1 MKQVSNQSVMKRAK
15 GQRGVA
21 AVELAVVLPLFGIL
35 LLGVLEVGGMARDHQ
50 ALQNA
55 AREGARL
62 SAMPSNRM
70 SGKSSADA
78 TSIRTKIQERVVA
91 YLQNEKITVA
101 TGDVTVDQ
109 AYLITIGTTNVNA
122 TQITIDYSRPIL
134 FPGISRW
141 ITLGT
146 TLQGKAV
153 FRNFY

>member
-1 MKQVSNQSVMKRAK
+1 MKQVSDQSVIKRAK
-15 GQRGVA
+15 GEQGVA
-21 AVELAVVLPLFGIL
+21 TVELAIVLPLFGIL
-35 LLGVLEVGGMARDHQ
+35 LLGVLEIGGMARDHQ

-62 SAMPSNRM
+62 SAMPANSTT
-70 SGKSSADA
+70 GKSSADA
-78 TSIRTKIQERVVA
+78 TSIKTKIQERVVD
-91 YLQNEKITVA
+91 YLENENITIA

-109 AYLITIGTTNVNA
+109 GYLITVGSINVNA
-122 TQITIDYSRPIL
+122 TQITIDYTRPIV